1 MDVETDIL
9 DDGDDGA
16 GVEIMLVRLF
26 GFRHLEAGT
35 AAAAFELILVPE
47 TSDDEAVSTKSY
59 PVFFALLLVRAL

>member
-26 GFRHLEAGT
+26 SFRHLEAGT

-47 TSDDEAVSTKSY
+47 TSDDKAVS
-59 PVFFALLLVRAL
+59 L